1 MMRFR
6 CLLCGRIVEYLRVY
20 GQGKEKPPHKCNCGG
35 DLVPIHT
42 NVDDFKGGISNEN
55 RYASQKRT
63 SE

>member
-1 MMRFR
+1 MMRYQ
-6 CLLCGRIVEYLRVY
+6 CLLCGKIVEYLRVY
-20 GQGKEKPPHKCNCGG
+20 GQGKEKPQKCSCGG

-42 NVDDFKGGISNEN
+42 NIDSLKGGITNEN